1 MSATVR
7 RKEADMV
14 AAAWKSLA
22 VHREAAE
29 PLDKG
34 KIRARPPHRDERRS
48 KGCPPY

>member
-14 AAAWKSLA
+14 AAAGKSLA
-22 VHREAAE
+22 VHREAAG

-34 KIRARPPHRDERRS
+34 KIRARPPHLVERRP
-48 KGCPPY
+48 KGSPPY

>member
-1 MSATVR
+1 MSATVI

-14 AAAWKSLA
+14 AATGKSLA
-22 VHREAAE
+22 VHREAAG

-34 KIRARPPHRDERRS
+34 KIRSRPPHRDERRP